1 MRSISV
7 LHQKH
12 APIRLGRMGH
22 LMKGASIYGGLVSY
36 GKRLNPEQY
45 AMRVES
51 SENISEG
58 SGVRSK
64 KLKPLKFRL

>member
-1 MRSISV
+1 MRFISV

-22 LMKGASIYGGLVSY
+22 LVRGAGCGGLVSY

-45 AMRVES
+45 AMVVES

>member
-1 MRSISV
+1 MRYISV

-12 APIRLGRMGH
+12 APLHLGRV
-22 LMKGASIYGGLVSY
+22 KNAVRGAGCGLVSY

-45 AMRVES
+45 AMVVDS
-51 SENISEG
+51 YENTSEG
-58 SGVRSK
+58 TGVRSK